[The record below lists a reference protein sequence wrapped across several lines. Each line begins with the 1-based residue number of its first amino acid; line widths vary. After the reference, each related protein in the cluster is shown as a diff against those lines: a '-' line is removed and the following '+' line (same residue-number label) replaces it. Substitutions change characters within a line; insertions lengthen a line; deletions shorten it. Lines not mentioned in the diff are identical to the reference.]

1 MDKNEHEK
9 NTELSQSDV
18 THIRGNFLNM
28 NDVMEKSGV
37 THEVITKWLDRGE
50 FPEPTYLTQDG
61 VLWYPPYLVIL
72 VQRSLR
78 NDTNP
83 KYEFLLDAKKVL
95 EKPGYVY
102 RFGQVEKTGTDDED
116 AEKMWDDFKS
126 GLYGACLRKPD
137 PKSIM
142 AKGSLIKT
150 IKELL
155 ANPDPENVEWCEK
168 LRKTV
173 NELDSVEA
181 QFTDFDRKRFG
192 GTVSRDVY
200 ITSIKKQYSHIFTE
214 KNNIR

>member
-1 MDKNEHEK
+1 
-9 NTELSQSDV
+9 
-18 THIRGNFLNM
+18 
-28 NDVMEKSGV
+28 
-37 THEVITKWLDRGE
+37 
-50 FPEPTYLTQDG
+50 
-61 VLWYPPYLVIL
+61 
-72 VQRSLR
+72 
-78 NDTNP
+78 
-83 KYEFLLDAKKVL
+83 
-95 EKPGYVY
+95 
-102 RFGQVEKTGTDDED
+102 
-116 AEKMWDDFKS
+116 
-126 GLYGACLRKPD
+126 
-137 PKSIM
+137 M

-200 ITSIKKQYSHIFTE
+200 ITSIKKQYSQIFTE